1 MKITYRTKSLVWSLR
16 KLAAQ
21 GLCVVTWEHLTRVH
35 TMFVWQCRSHR
46 NGGERPELEPSPMV
60 PVHSLEGL
68 SGVLYTISPRCRHE
82 SSRLI
87 YARINSWC
95 PFSKAVR
102 RDRSFAMIAIMVSVT
117 VRAWR
122 KLVRVGS

>member
-21 GLCVVTWEHLTRVH
+21 GLCVVAWEYLTRVH

-46 NGGERPELEPSPMV
+46 NGGERPELERSPMV

-68 SGVLYTISPRCRHE
+68 SVLSAPGAGMNHLGYYT
-82 SSRLI
+82 L
-87 YARINSWC
+87 
-95 PFSKAVR
+95 
-102 RDRSFAMIAIMVSVT
+102 
-117 VRAWR
+117 
-122 KLVRVGS
+122 G